1 VNLLE
6 LRTELATLL
15 DTALGTY
22 TLPNGDTTPAISV
35 RSSGEALPATTTVE
49 GLEVVIIRDPDLT
62 PIPQYSDANAVRTWT
77 VFLVDWSDAVNLE
90 PVGAY
95 LIEVYG
101 GSNVT
106 TLSVPKGSGPQNQ
119 MRVTIPTTS
128 APGTGFP
135 PYDSTVFPTVDAI
148 TFTLDSNIDVAKGQ
162 LAWSDDIDSLVLGKN
177 GGVVLEVGQQHITLC
192 RNSTG
197 STIPKGKAV
206 MFAGTI
212 GASGRIRV
220 APMVAD
226 GSMPGYVFFGVTA
239 QAIPNNEDGFV
250 TNFGRIRG
258 INTTAFDEADI
269 LWCDPAVPGGFT
281 ATEPAAP
288 NLKLPVAAVIS
299 SHTNGTLL
307 VRWDTGRRLADLH
320 DVEANGTKDNGD
332 VLAWV
337 AANNRWEPVAQLRLP
352 RSITIADPQTNDS
365 FTILRTTASTT
376 FSSVIAT
383 TSSGSVTYEV
393 RYDADRTALGTLM
406 ASGTVTNTT
415 TGDSAAIT
423 NQPIPIDNYV
433 WLEITSSSGGIA
445 EFNLTMG
452 F

>member
-35 RSSGEALPATTTVE
+35 RSSGEALPATTKVE
-49 GLEVVIIRDPDLT
+49 GLEVVVIRDPDLT

-148 TFTLDSNIDVAKGQ
+148 TFTLDAGIEVGDGQ
-162 LAWSDDIDSLVLGKN
+162 LTWNADEGTLELGK
-177 GGVVLEVGQQHITLC
+177 GGISNYIGQETMALC
-192 RNSTG
+192 RNASNTV
-197 STIPKGKAV
+197 TIPKGTAV
-206 MFAGTI
+206 MFAGSL
-212 GASGRIRV
+212 GASGRIKV

-226 GSMPGYVFFGVTA
+226 GTFPGYVFFGVTD
-239 QAIPNNEDGFV
+239 QPILGGEDGYV
-250 TNFGRIRG
+250 SVFGKIRG
-258 INTTAFDEADI
+258 VNTSAFSEGDI
-269 LWCDPAVPGGFT
+269 LWCNPAVPGGFT
-281 ATEPAAP
+281 VTEPAAP
-288 NLKLPVAAVIS
+288 NLKLAVAAVLNAGN
-299 SHTNGTLL
+299 NGAIF
-307 VRWDTGRRLADLH
+307 VRWSTGSRLQDLH

-332 VLAWV
+332 ILDWNAG
-337 AANNRWEPVAQLRLP
+337 ANRWEPTDRLTLLEARVAALE
-352 RSITIADPQTNDS
+352 AAAPQ
-365 FTILRTTASTT
+365 
-376 FSSVIAT
+376 
-383 TSSGSVTYEV
+383 
-393 RYDADRTALGTLM
+393 
-406 ASGTVTNTT
+406 
-415 TGDSAAIT
+415 
-423 NQPIPIDNYV
+423 
-433 WLEITSSSGGIA
+433 
-445 EFNLTMG
+445 
-452 F
+452 